1 MTDIRDAFRT
11 LRSTPVVTTVAIL
24 SLALGIGAN
33 TAIFSILD
41 TLLLRSLPVKAP
53 QELAI
58 ITHGSDNDSFTYPI
72 WEEVRKRSQ
81 LFADV
86 AAWTQSR
93 FDTAQ
98 GGQARFVS
106 GMLVSGR
113 FFDVVGVPPILGR
126 AFTDADD
133 ARGGG
138 PDGAVAMISYG
149 YWQSQFGGAADAI
162 GRSIVL
168 DRVTFTI
175 VGVTPPEFFGPE
187 VGSRFDVA
195 LPFGAEPL
203 LRGRESILDNRLAW
217 WLSMMVRRK
226 PGQGIDSAI
235 AALRGVQPQI
245 REATIPPNYRPS
257 DTWQYL
263 KEPLTLVPAATGSSY
278 LRTRYQRPLT
288 TIQVV
293 VGLVLLIACANI
305 ANLLLARANARRH
318 EMSVRRA
325 LGASRLRLA
334 RQLLCESLVLAAAG
348 AVLGLAFAQWGS
360 RLLVRQLSTATNTVF
375 LDLSIDWRVL
385 AFTAGAAM
393 ATALLFGTAPA
404 WRGARV
410 EPNEALKEQGRGVH
424 GDARLGLGNV
434 LVVLQVA
441 LSLVLIVAAGLFVRT
456 FTQLAG
462 RSLGFDKDRVLVVS
476 TQLRNRDL
484 DPADRPAMF
493 ERLRHAAMTVPGAES
508 AALSEVTPVGGNTW
522 QFLIEI
528 PGPEMKESDRVV
540 HVNIISPDFFR
551 TFGTRMLAGRDFTDA
566 DKAGTPPVLIVNET
580 FARKYFAGTNPIGR
594 HVKQTGF
601 PGRPSVTREVVG
613 YVEDAVYRNLRQ
625 TIPPTM
631 YIPTTQRETPSPLIS
646 ISVRSASGSPA
657 LLTRSVAAALQQVT
671 PDLTLTFRTVSE
683 QVRNSL
689 TQERMI
695 AMLSGFFGALALLL
709 AAIGLYGITSYAVA
723 RRRTEIGIRMA
734 LGAAPGGVVRLVLA
748 RVAWLVACGVVA
760 GAAVTYYASTFVATL
775 LFGLTPRDPATLVAA
790 ALILGSIGALAGW
803 IPAFRASRIDPA
815 RVLREG

>member
-1 MTDIRDAFRT
+1 MTDIRDAIRA

-58 ITHGSDNDSFTYPI
+58 ITQGSDNDSFTYPI
-72 WEEVRKRSQ
+72 WEEVRKRAEM
-81 LFADV
+81 FAGA
-86 AAWTQSR
+86 AAWSSTR
-93 FDTAQ
+93 FNLSQ
-98 GGQARFVS
+98 NSQAEFVS
-106 GMLVSGR
+106 GLLVSGR
-113 FFDVVGVPPILGR
+113 FFDVVGASPILGR
-126 AFTDADD
+126 GFTDADD
-133 ARGGG
+133 TRGGG
-138 PDGAVAMISYG
+138 PGGAVAVISYG
-149 YWQSQFGGAADAI
+149 YWQKQFGGAGDAV
-162 GRSIVL
+162 GRPIVL
-168 DRVTFTI
+168 DRIPFTI
-175 VGVTPPEFFGPE
+175 VGVMPPEFFGPE
-187 VGSRFDVA
+187 VGSRFDIAV
-195 LPFGAEPL
+195 PFGAEPL
-203 LRGRESILDNRLAW
+203 LRGRESMLDKRSAW

-226 PGQGIDSAI
+226 PGQGLEAAT

-245 REATIPPNYRPS
+245 RDATQPPNYRQA
-257 DTWQYL
+257 DEYL
-263 KEPLTLVPAATGSSY
+263 KEPFTLVPAATGSSY

-334 RQLLCESLVLAAAG
+334 RHLLSESLVLAVAG

-404 WRGARV
+404 WRVARV

-493 ERLRHAAMTVPGAES
+493 ERLRQAAMTVPGAES
-508 AALSEVTPVGGNTW
+508 AAISEVTPVGGSTW

-528 PGPEMKESDRVV
+528 PGLEMKESDRVV

-566 DKAGTPPVLIVNET
+566 DKADTPSVLIVNET
-580 FARKYFAGTNPIGR
+580 FARKYFAGTNPIGQQ
-594 HVKQTGF
+594 VKQTGF

-631 YIPTTQRETPSPLIS
+631 YIPTTQRETPSPFIS

-760 GAAVTYYASTFVATL
+760 GAAVTYYASKFVATL

-815 RVLREG
+815 RVLRDG